1 MCLYASRWTF
11 MAMFNAEIFFVY
23 DADRHRSVGRVS
35 DFLEAVSWVGF
46 VSPIITE

>member
-1 MCLYASRWTF
+1 
-11 MAMFNAEIFFVY
+11 MFNAEIFFVY